1 MPDQQVSLTPSTL
14 LAYTPASTTAV
25 KLDPSGVDPTTV
37 DNTTLPAD
45 TVVIDNGVVK
55 DSLPIDPASSADP
68 NLLPADSPL
77 IYQNIASVDKATTI
91 DVTPAQVYTLTSS
104 TPAHMPPSIPSHIVS
119 VQDVS
124 NASAIEGEQVVFTV
138 SLTDTT
144 ASPTTVLL
152 TTTNGTA
159 GFDADF
165 SPNLE
170 ASFDGG
176 NTWRGVPAGGEISIG
191 TGIKNFQVR
200 TKSFADNLVEGSET
214 FALNACANGRS
225 ATGTG
230 TIIDKNVAPTIAP
243 KVASVSDTSAVEGE
257 QVVFTVNL
265 TDTTTAPTVVGL
277 TTANGTAAF
286 DADFSPNLEASFDGG
301 KTWQGVPA
309 GGEIGVGVGVKSFQ
323 VRTISFTDNLVEGNE
338 KFTLKACA
346 NGVSAIGTGTIIDK
360 NVAPIA
366 PKVISVSDA
375 SATEG
380 ATVVFNVGLSGQT
393 TAPTTIQLN
402 LESATAT
409 LGEDFAPAL
418 EASFDGGRTWTPV
431 SANGQLAV
439 GAGVEGFQ
447 VRTQALTDKLLE
459 QTETFS
465 LTATGNGGS
474 AKGIGTILDDGSAEP
489 AYVGSV
495 SNASATEGDKEV
507 FTVNLGYKNNALPLS
522 SYTTPASIRL
532 VLEGATATLGTDFSP
547 NLEASFDF
555 GKTWIAVPSDGLL
568 SVAPGITSFQVRT
581 QALTDSLVEG
591 NETFKLTATN
601 TNSYPRTATGTGTII
616 DKAPVVPTTVASI
629 TDSSVTEGDKE
640 VFTVTLA
647 NPSDTITTVKLTPA
661 SGTATAGLD
670 FTPDLE
676 VSYNGGTTWT
686 AIKPDGTVDVPGNT
700 PNFLV
705 RHSTVDDKL
714 VEPTEKYT
722 LTAEANGVGKTGTGT
737 ILDNDVAPVIPK
749 VLGVTS
755 PSTPEGEK
763 AVFTVGLSETT
774 NVPTTVKLNLASGT
788 ATIGDDFA
796 PALEASFDGGKTWTP
811 VVGDSVTLGAG
822 VKDFQV
828 RTQTVDDT
836 KYEGNETFT
845 LTASANGGVVTGT
858 GTIVD
863 NDPKPQPASIL
874 SVGNSSVT
882 EGGKEVFTVN
892 LTANNAPTQ
901 VKLTLADGTASG
913 GADYAPALEVSL
925 DGGVTYQPVTG
936 DTVTVPGGTASFL
949 VRNATIDD
957 TNFEPTETYTLT
969 AAANGTQAV
978 GTGTILDND
987 VAPVIPK
994 VIGVTNTS
1002 VPEGEKAIFTV
1013 GLSETTNVP
1022 TTVKLNLASGTA
1034 TIGDDFAPAL
1044 QASFDGGKTWNP
1056 VVGDS
1061 VTLGAG
1067 VKEFQVRTQTVDD
1080 TKVEPNETFTLTA
1093 SANGGTVTG
1102 TGTIVDNDKPTTV
1115 ASITDSTVTEGDKEV
1130 FTVTLANPGDTV
1142 TTVKLTPA
1150 SGTATAGVDFTP
1162 DLEVSYN
1169 GGTTWTA
1176 IKPDGTVDVP
1186 GNTPN
1191 FLVRHSTID
1200 DKLVEPTE
1208 KYTLTAEANGV
1219 GKTGTGT
1226 ILDND
1231 KPTTVASIT
1240 DSTVTEGDK
1249 EVFTVTLAN
1258 PGDTVTTVK
1267 LTPTSGTATA
1277 GVDFT
1282 PDLEVSYNGGTTWT
1296 AIKPDGTVDVP
1307 GNTPNFLVRHST
1319 VDDKL
1324 VEPTEKYTLTAEAN
1338 GVGKTGAGTILD
1350 NDKPTTVASITDS
1363 TVTEGDKEVFTVTLA
1378 NPGDTVT
1385 TVKLTP
1391 ASGTATAGADFTPD
1405 LEVSYNGGTTWT
1417 AIKPDGTVDVPANTP
1432 NFLVRHSTVDDK
1444 LVEPTEKYTLTAAA
1458 NETQVTGTGTILD
1471 NDKPTTVAS
1480 ITDSSVTE
1488 GDKEVFTVTLAN
1500 PGDTVTT
1507 VKLTPASG
1515 TATAGVDFTPD
1526 LEVSYNGGT
1535 TWIAIKPDGT
1545 VDVPGNTPNFLVR
1558 HSTVDDKSVEP
1569 TEKYTLT
1576 AAANGTQVTGTG
1588 TILDNDKP
1596 TTVASITDSTVT
1608 EGDKEVFTVTLA
1620 NPGDTVTTVKLTPAS
1635 GTATAGVD
1643 FTPDLETSY
1652 DGGKTWTPINPD
1664 GTASVPGG
1672 TTNFLVR
1679 HSTIDDKSVEPTEK
1693 YTLTAAANG
1702 TQVTGTGTILDNDKP
1717 TTVASITDSTVTEGD
1732 KEVFTVTLAN
1742 PGDVP
1747 TTVKITP
1754 AGGTATPGDDFT
1766 PDLEVSY
1773 NGGTTWT
1780 AIKPDGTVD
1789 VPANT
1794 PNFLV
1799 RHSTVDDKLVEPTE
1813 KYTLTVSANG
1823 TQVTGTGTILDN
1835 DVAPAP
1841 KVISITDASA
1851 VEGLQEVFTVGLS
1864 DTTTAPT
1871 TVKLTLTSGTATIG
1885 DDFAPALEASF
1896 DGGKTWTPVAGDT
1909 VTLGAGIKDF
1919 QVRTLAVDDTLVE
1932 GTEKFSLTASGN
1944 GGTATGT
1951 GTILD
1956 NDVAAPVAPKVISIS
1971 NPTATEGEKEVF
1983 TVGLSDTTTEP
1994 TTVKL
1999 NLASG
2004 TATIGKDFAPT
2015 LEASFDGGKT
2025 WSLVNGDTLEVGV
2038 GIKDFQVRTQA
2049 LTDNL
2054 KEGAETFTLTASGN
2068 GGTVTGLGTIL
2079 DNFKK
2084 PINAQLV
2091 GTDCINEGNKANYCI
2106 NLDHASDTD
2115 RYFTLQVDS
2124 GSAKRYDGNGG
2135 GQDFV
2140 WGGAFDIKSTG
2151 KVFKDRVPN
2160 DNINGNNNRA
2170 AVGPGD
2176 ASWDFTV
2183 YNSQGKVNKGNT
2195 ITVKVAAGQTKS
2207 EQFSVQAWQEKVT
2220 IDQDYF
2226 NPNGLNKNNYKEAT
2240 ENFSIKVVDAGDVT
2254 VANNNLNVAIK
2265 DTSHYTFVSPIALDL
2280 NGDGI
2285 KTVSIDRGVKFDL
2298 LNTGNAV
2305 NVGWI
2310 SSGDGLLAVDNNGN
2324 GKIDNRAELFGGGV
2338 GEGFAKLA
2346 SFDSNS
2352 DGFVTAQDA
2361 DFGKLKVWQDKNT
2374 NGTTDGNELFS
2385 LSDLGIAS
2393 LKVAHQ
2399 SKFQL
2404 DAQNNVLGERSV
2416 ATTTAGKLIDIVD
2429 VYFQVNPH
2437 NLG

>member
-1 MPDQQVSLTPSTL
+1 MPDQQVSLSPSTL

-25 KLDPSGVDPTTV
+25 NLDSSGVETV
-37 DNTTLPAD
+37 DNSTLIADTLDNTLFVDDNVVIKDSLAIDSETIDDSTLPD
-45 TVVIDNGVVK
+45 DGLVIDKGAVK
-55 DSLPIDPASSADP
+55 RDVLSIDTLPDDGSVIDTTVIRNLLPIDPLGLEDP
-68 NLLPADSPL
+68 TLLPEDSPL
-77 IYQNIASVDKATTI
+77 IYQNVVSIDDKAATI
-91 DVTPAQVYTLTSS
+91 DVVPAQLNTFSAPSVSV
-104 TPAHMPPSIPSHIVS
+104 TPAHMMPPSMSSTVVS

-138 SLTDTT
+138 SLTGTT
-144 ASPTTVLL
+144 TSPTTVGL

-159 GFDADF
+159 G
-165 SPNLE
+165 
-170 ASFDGG
+170 
-176 NTWRGVPAGGEISIG
+176 
-191 TGIKNFQVR
+191 
-200 TKSFADNLVEGSET
+200 
-214 FALNACANGRS
+214 
-225 ATGTG
+225 
-230 TIIDKNVAPTIAP
+230 
-243 KVASVSDTSAVEGE
+243 
-257 QVVFTVNL
+257 
-265 TDTTTAPTVVGL
+265 
-277 TTANGTAAF
+277 F

-309 GGEIGVGVGVKSFQ
+309 GGEIGVGIGVKSFQ
-323 VRTISFTDNLVEGNE
+323 VRTISLTDNLVEGSETFALNACMSGRSATGTGTIVDKNLAPTIAPKVASVSDPSAIEGEQVVFTVNLTDTTTAPTTVGLTTANGTAGFDADFSPNLEASFDGGKTWQGVPAGGEIGVGIGVKSFQVRTISLTDNLVEGNE
-338 KFTLKACA
+338 TFTLKACA

-360 NVAPIA
+360 NIAPTLS
-366 PKVISVSDA
+366 PKVI
-375 SATEG
+375 
-380 ATVVFNVGLSGQT
+380 
-393 TAPTTIQLN
+393 
-402 LESATAT
+402 
-409 LGEDFAPAL
+409 
-418 EASFDGGRTWTPV
+418 
-431 SANGQLAV
+431 
-439 GAGVEGFQ
+439 GV
-447 VRTQALTDKLLE
+447 T
-459 QTETFS
+459 
-465 LTATGNGGS
+465 
-474 AKGIGTILDDGSAEP
+474 
-489 AYVGSV
+489 
-495 SNASATEGDKEV
+495 NASVPEGD
-507 FTVNLGYKNNALPLS
+507 
-522 SYTTPASIRL
+522 
-532 VLEGATATLGTDFSP
+532 
-547 NLEASFDF
+547 
-555 GKTWIAVPSDGLL
+555 
-568 SVAPGITSFQVRT
+568 
-581 QALTDSLVEG
+581 
-591 NETFKLTATN
+591 
-601 TNSYPRTATGTGTII
+601 
-616 DKAPVVPTTVASI
+616 
-629 TDSSVTEGDKE
+629 
-640 VFTVTLA
+640 
-647 NPSDTITTVKLTPA
+647 
-661 SGTATAGLD
+661 
-670 FTPDLE
+670 
-676 VSYNGGTTWT
+676 
-686 AIKPDGTVDVPGNT
+686 
-700 PNFLV
+700 
-705 RHSTVDDKL
+705 
-714 VEPTEKYT
+714 
-722 LTAEANGVGKTGTGT
+722 
-737 ILDNDVAPVIPK
+737 
-749 VLGVTS
+749 
-755 PSTPEGEK
+755 K
-763 AVFTVGLSETT
+763 AVFTVGLSDTT
-774 NVPTTVKLNLASGT
+774 TAPTTVKLNLASGT

-796 PALEASFDGGKTWTP
+796 PALEASFDGGKTWNP

-836 KYEGNETFT
+836 KFEGNENFT
-845 LTASANGGVVTGT
+845 LTASANGGTVTGT

-901 VKLTLADGTASG
+901 VKLTLADGTASAG
-913 GADYAPALEVSL
+913 SDYTPALEVSL
-925 DGGVTYQPVTG
+925 DGGVTYQPISG

-949 VRNATIDD
+949 VRSATIDD

-969 AAANGTQAV
+969 AAANGTKGV
-978 GTGTILDND
+978 GTGTIVDND

-994 VIGVTNTS
+994 VIGVTNAST
-1002 VPEGEKAIFTV
+1002 PEGEKAVFTV

-1044 QASFDGGKTWNP
+1044 EASFDGGKTWNP

-1067 VKEFQVRTQTVDD
+1067 VKDFQVRTQTADD
-1080 TKVEPNETFTLTA
+1080 TKFEGNENFTLTA

-1102 TGTIVDNDKPTTV
+1102 TGTIVDNDVAPVIPKVIGVTNASTPEGEKAVFTVGLSETTNVPTTVKLNLASGTATIGDDFAPALEASFDGGKTWNPVVGDSVTLGAGVKDFQVRTQTIDDTKFEGNENFTLTASANGGTVTGTGTIVDNDPKPQPASILSVGNSSVTEGGKEVFTVNLTANNAPTQVKLTLADGTASAGSDYTPALEVSLDGGVTYQPISGDTVTVPGGTASFLVRSATIDDTNFEPTETYTLTAAANGTKGVGTGTIVDNDVAPVIPKVIGVTNASTPEGEKAVFTVGLSETTNVPTTVKLNLASGTATIGDDFAPALEASFDGGKTWNPVVGDSVTLGAGVKDFQVRTQTVDDTKFEGNEIFTLTASANGGAVTGTGTIIDNDKATTV
-1115 ASITDSTVTEGDKEV
+1115 ASITDSSVTEGDKEV

-1191 FLVRHSTID
+1191 FLVRHST
-1200 DKLVEPTE
+1200 
-1208 KYTLTAEANGV
+1208 
-1219 GKTGTGT
+1219 
-1226 ILDND
+1226 
-1231 KPTTVASIT
+1231 
-1240 DSTVTEGDK
+1240 
-1249 EVFTVTLAN
+1249 
-1258 PGDTVTTVK
+1258 
-1267 LTPTSGTATA
+1267 
-1277 GVDFT
+1277 
-1282 PDLEVSYNGGTTWT
+1282 
-1296 AIKPDGTVDVP
+1296 
-1307 GNTPNFLVRHST
+1307 
-1319 VDDKL
+1319 VDDK
-1324 VEPTEKYTLTAEAN
+1324 
-1338 GVGKTGAGTILD
+1338 
-1350 NDKPTTVASITDS
+1350 S
-1363 TVTEGDKEVFTVTLA
+1363 
-1378 NPGDTVT
+1378 
-1385 TVKLTP
+1385 
-1391 ASGTATAGADFTPD
+1391 
-1405 LEVSYNGGTTWT
+1405 
-1417 AIKPDGTVDVPANTP
+1417 
-1432 NFLVRHSTVDDK
+1432 
-1444 LVEPTEKYTLTAAA
+1444 VEPTEKYTLTAAA
-1458 NETQVTGTGTILD
+1458 NGTQVTGTGTIID
-1471 NDKPTTVAS
+1471 NDKATTVAS

-1526 LEVSYNGGT
+1526 LEVSYNGGNTWTPIKPDGTVDVPGNTPNFLVRHSTVDDKSVEPTEKYTLTAAANGTQVIGTGTIIDNDKAT
-1535 TWIAIKPDGT
+1535 TVASITDSSVTEGDKEVFTVTLANPGDTVTTVKLTPASGTATAGVDFTPDLEVSYNGGNTWTPIKPDGT

-1588 TILDNDKP
+1588 TIIDNDKA
-1596 TTVASITDSTVT
+1596 TTVASITDSSVT

-1643 FTPDLETSY
+1643 FTPDLEVSY
-1652 DGGKTWTPINPD
+1652 NGGNTWTPIKPD
-1664 GTASVPGG
+1664 GTVDVPGN
-1672 TTNFLVR
+1672 TPNFLVR
-1679 HSTIDDKSVEPTEK
+1679 HSTVDDKSVEPTEK

-1702 TQVTGTGTILDNDKP
+1702 TQVTGTGTIIDNDKA
-1717 TTVASITDSTVTEGD
+1717 TTVASITDSSVTEGD

-1742 PGDVP
+1742 PGDTV
-1747 TTVKITP
+1747 TTVKLTP
-1754 AGGTATPGDDFT
+1754 ASGTATAGVDFT

-1773 NGGTTWT
+1773 NGGNTWT
-1780 AIKPDGTVD
+1780 PIKPDGTVD
-1789 VPANT
+1789 VPGNT

-1799 RHSTVDDKLVEPTE
+1799 RHSTVDDKSVEPTE
-1813 KYTLTVSANG
+1813 KYTLTAAANG
-1823 TQVTGTGTILDN
+1823 TQVTGTGTIIDN
-1835 DVAPAP
+1835 DKAPAP

-1851 VEGLQEVFTVGLS
+1851 VEGQLEVFTVGLS

-1871 TVKLTLTSGTATIG
+1871 TVKLTLTSGTAKIG

-1896 DGGKTWTPVAGDT
+1896 DGGQTWNPVAGDT

-1971 NPTATEGEKEVF
+1971 SPTAIEGEKEVF
-1983 TVGLSDTTTEP
+1983 TVGLSGTTTAP

-2004 TATIGKDFAPT
+2004 TATIGKDFAPA

-2106 NLDHASDTD
+2106 NLDQASDKD
-2115 RYFTLQVDS
+2115 RFFTLQVDS

-2151 KVFKDRVPN
+2151 KVFQDRVPN

-2183 YNSQGKVNKGNT
+2183 YNSQGQVNKGNT

-2207 EQFSVQAWQEKVT
+2207 EQFSVQTWQEKVT
-2220 IDQDYF
+2220 VDLDYF
-2226 NPNGLNKNNYKEAT
+2226 NPNGLNKNNYKEGS
-2240 ENFSIKVVDAGDVT
+2240 ENFSIKVVDAGDAT
-2254 VANNNLNVAIK
+2254 VANNNLKVEIK

-2285 KTVSIDRGVKFDL
+2285 KTVSIDKGVKFDL

-2399 SKFQL
+2399 SKFEL

-2416 ATTTAGKLIDIVD
+2416 ATTNAGKSIDMVD

-2437 NLG
+2437 TLG